1 MSKLTIIY
9 GTGTGNTGRMAKAI
23 EEGAIGAGVEV
34 TIKKVETATPTDIE
48 NADAVAIGSA
58 TYRGA
63 AMPSV
68 INYVK
73 AMADQPFKGKTAAAF
88 GSYGWSG
95 EAANVISKML
105 EGYDM
110 DVLKPNLRIKRQPS
124 SDGIEECKNLGNQI
138 ADKINK

>member
-34 TIKKVETATPTDIE
+34 TINKIDKDTLVDVE
-48 NADAVAIGSA
+48 NADAIAIGSA
-58 TYRGA
+58 TYKGA
-63 AMPSV
+63 AMPTV

-73 AMADQPFKGKTAAAF
+73 AMADQPIKGKVGVAF

-95 EAANVISKML
+95 EAANVIGKML
-105 EGYDM
+105 EDYEM
-110 DVLKPNLRIKRQPS
+110 DVIKPNMRIKRQPS

>member
-1 MSKLTIIY
+1 MPKLTIIY

-23 EEGAIGAGVEV
+23 EEGAKGAGVEV
-34 TIKKVETATPTDIE
+34 IVNKIDTTTPVDIE
-48 NADAVAIGSA
+48 NSDAIAIGSA
-58 TYRGA
+58 TYKGA

-73 AMADQPFKGKTAAAF
+73 AIADQPLKGKIGAAF

-95 EAANVISKML
+95 EAANVIGKML
-105 EGYDM
+105 ENYGM

-124 SDGIEECKNLGNQI
+124 DDGIEECKKLGIQI

>member
-9 GTGTGNTGRMAKAI
+9 GTGTGNTGRMAMAI
-23 EEGAIGAGVEV
+23 EEGAKGAGVEV
-34 TIKKVETATPTDIE
+34 TIKKVETATPADIE
-48 NADAVAIGSA
+48 NADAIAIGSA

-73 AMADQPFKGKTAAAF
+73 AMADQPIKGKVGVAF

-95 EAANVISKML
+95 EAANVIGKML
-105 EGYDM
+105 EDYEM
-110 DVLKPNLRIKRQPS
+110 DVIKPNMRIKRQPS
-124 SDGIEECKNLGNQI
+124 SDGIEECKKLGNQI
-138 ADKINK
+138 ADMINK

>member
-1 MSKLTIIY
+1 MPKLTIIY

-23 EEGAIGAGVEV
+23 EEGAKGAGVDV
-34 TIKKVETATPTDIE
+34 IVNKIDTTTPVDIE
-48 NADAVAIGSA
+48 NSDAIAIGSA
-58 TYRGA
+58 TYKGA

-73 AMADQPFKGKTAAAF
+73 AIADQPLKGKIGAAF

-95 EAANVISKML
+95 EAANVIGKML
-105 EGYDM
+105 ENYGM

-124 SDGIEECKNLGNQI
+124 DDGIEECKKLGIQI

>member
-23 EEGAIGAGVEV
+23 EEGAKGAGVEV
-34 TIKKVETATPTDIE
+34 TINKIDKDTLVDIE
-48 NADAVAIGSA
+48 NADAIAIGSA
-58 TYRGA
+58 TYKGA
-63 AMPSV
+63 AMPTV

-73 AMADQPFKGKTAAAF
+73 AMADQPIKGKVGVAF

-105 EGYDM
+105 EGYEM
-110 DVLKPNLRIKRQPS
+110 DVIKPNLRIKRQPS
-124 SDGIEECKNLGNQI
+124 DDGIEECKKLGNQI
-138 ADKINK
+138 ADMINK

>member
-34 TIKKVETATPTDIE
+34 TIKKVETATPADIE
-48 NADAVAIGSA
+48 NADAIAIGSA

-73 AMADQPFKGKTAAAF
+73 AMADQPIKGKVGVAF

-95 EAANVISKML
+95 EAANVIGKML
-105 EGYDM
+105 EDYEM
-110 DVLKPNLRIKRQPS
+110 DVIKPNMRIKRQPS

>member
-23 EEGAIGAGVEV
+23 EEGAKGAGVEV
-34 TIKKVETATPTDIE
+34 TINKIDKDTPVDVE
-48 NADAVAIGSA
+48 NADAIAIGSA
-58 TYRGA
+58 TYKGA
-63 AMPSV
+63 AMPTV

-73 AMADQPFKGKTAAAF
+73 AMADQPIKGKVGVAF

-105 EGYDM
+105 EGYEM
-110 DVLKPNLRIKRQPS
+110 DVIKPNLRIKRQPS
-124 SDGIEECKNLGNQI
+124 DDGIEECKKLGNQI

>member
-23 EEGAIGAGVEV
+23 EEGAKGAGVEV
-34 TIKKVETATPTDIE
+34 TINKIDKDTLVDVE
-48 NADAVAIGSA
+48 NADAIAIGSA
-58 TYRGA
+58 TYKGA
-63 AMPSV
+63 AMPTV

-73 AMADQPFKGKTAAAF
+73 AMADQPIKGKVGVAF

-105 EGYDM
+105 EDYGM

-124 SDGIEECKNLGNQI
+124 SEGIEECKKLGNKI

>member
-1 MSKLTIIY
+1 MPKLTIIY

-23 EEGAIGAGVEV
+23 EEGARGAGVEV
-34 TIKKVETATPTDIE
+34 TIKKVETATPADIE
-48 NADAVAIGSA
+48 NADAIAIGSP
-58 TYRGA
+58 TYIKA

-73 AMADQPFKGKTAAAF
+73 AMADQPLKGKIGVAF

-105 EGYDM
+105 ENYDM

-124 SDGIEECKNLGNQI
+124 SDGIEECKKLGNQI

>member
-1 MSKLTIIY
+1 MPKLTIIY
-9 GTGTGNTGRMAKAI
+9 GTGSGNTGRMAKAI
-23 EEGAIGAGVEV
+23 EEGAKGAGVEV
-34 TIKKVETATPTDIE
+34 TINKIETATLADIE

-58 TYRGA
+58 TYKGA

-73 AMADQPFKGKTAAAF
+73 AMADQPLKGKTGIAF

-105 EGYDM
+105 ENYGM

-124 SDGIEECKNLGNQI
+124 SEGIEECNKLGNQI
-138 ADKINK
+138 ADMINK

>member
-1 MSKLTIIY
+1 MPKLTIIY
-9 GTGTGNTGRMAKAI
+9 GTGSGNTGRMAKAI
-23 EEGAIGAGVEV
+23 EEGARGAGLEV
-34 TIKKVETATPTDIE
+34 TINTVDTVTPADIE
-48 NADAVAIGSA
+48 NVDAIAIGSP
-58 TYRGA
+58 TYIKA

-73 AMADQPFKGKTAAAF
+73 AMADQPLNGKIGAAF

-105 EGYDM
+105 EGYEM
-110 DVLKPNLRIKRQPS
+110 DVIKPNLRIKRQPS
-124 SDGIEECKNLGNQI
+124 DDGIEECKKLGNQI

>member
-23 EEGAIGAGVEV
+23 EEGAKGAGVEV
-34 TIKKVETATPTDIE
+34 TINKIDKDTLVDVE
-48 NADAVAIGSA
+48 NADAIAIGSA
-58 TYRGA
+58 TYKGA
-63 AMPSV
+63 AMPTV

-73 AMADQPFKGKTAAAF
+73 AMADQPIKGKVGVAF

-105 EGYDM
+105 EDYGM

-124 SDGIEECKNLGNQI
+124 SEGIEECKKLGNQI

>member
-1 MSKLTIIY
+1 MPELTIIY

-23 EEGAIGAGVEV
+23 EEGARGAGVEV
-34 TIKKVETATPTDIE
+34 TIKKVETATQADIE
-48 NADAVAIGSA
+48 NADAMAIGSA

-73 AMADQPFKGKTAAAF
+73 AMADQPLKGKTGVAF

-105 EGYDM
+105 EGYEM
-110 DVLKPNLRIKRQPS
+110 DVIKPNLRIKRQPS
-124 SDGIEECKNLGNQI
+124 DDGIEECKKLGNKI
-138 ADKINK
+138 ADRINK

>member
-23 EEGAIGAGVEV
+23 EEGARGAGVEV
-34 TIKKVETATPTDIE
+34 TINKVETATPADIE
-48 NADAVAIGSA
+48 NADAIAIGSA

-73 AMADQPFKGKTAAAF
+73 AMADQPFKGKTGAAF

-105 EGYDM
+105 ENYDM

>member
-9 GTGTGNTGRMAKAI
+9 GTGTGNTGRMAMAI
-23 EEGAIGAGVEV
+23 EEGAKSAGVEV
-34 TIKKVETATPTDIE
+34 TISKIDKDTLVDVE

-58 TYRGA
+58 TYKGA
-63 AMPSV
+63 AMPTV

-73 AMADQPFKGKTAAAF
+73 AMADQPIKGKVGVAF

-105 EGYDM
+105 EGYEM
-110 DVLKPNLRIKRQPS
+110 DVIKPNLRIKRQPS
-124 SDGIEECKNLGNQI
+124 SDGIEECKKLGNQI
-138 ADKINK
+138 AEKINK

>member
-1 MSKLTIIY
+1 MSKLAIIY
-9 GTGTGNTGRMAKAI
+9 GTGTGNTGRMAMAI
-23 EEGAIGAGVEV
+23 EEGAKGAGVEV
-34 TIKKVETATPTDIE
+34 TIKKVETATPADIE
-48 NADAVAIGSA
+48 NADAIAIGSA

-73 AMADQPFKGKTAAAF
+73 AMADQPIKGKVGVAF

-95 EAANVISKML
+95 EAANVIGKML
-105 EGYDM
+105 EDYEM
-110 DVLKPNLRIKRQPS
+110 DVIKPNMRIKRQPS
-124 SDGIEECKNLGNQI
+124 SDGIEECKKLGNQI

>member
-23 EEGAIGAGVEV
+23 EEGAKGAGVEV
-34 TIKKVETATPTDIE
+34 TINKIDKDTLVDVE
-48 NADAVAIGSA
+48 NADAIAIGSA
-58 TYRGA
+58 TYKGA
-63 AMPSV
+63 AMPTV

-73 AMADQPFKGKTAAAF
+73 AMADQPIKGKVGVAF

-105 EGYDM
+105 EDYGM

-124 SDGIEECKNLGNQI
+124 SEGIEECNRLGNQI